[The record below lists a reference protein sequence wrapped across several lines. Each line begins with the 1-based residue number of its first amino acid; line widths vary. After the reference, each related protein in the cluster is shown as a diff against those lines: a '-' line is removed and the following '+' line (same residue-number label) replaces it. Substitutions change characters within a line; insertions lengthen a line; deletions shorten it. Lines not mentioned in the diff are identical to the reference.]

1 MPDRWGGD
9 RFDALYRD
17 SFPTVARAVTW
28 IVGDAEVAR
37 EIAQDAFVA
46 MLVHWR
52 KVSRYDNPGAWARRV
67 AIRDAV
73 RFAKRAGT
81 RPRPAPSERTV
92 ERGPDGVADTIDV
105 WQAVATLPPAQR
117 AAVVLHYLHD
127 LPVAQVA
134 RELGCTEGTAKTHL
148 SRARHTLAIRLGS
161 TRLATDG
168 SSEERD

>member
-1 MPDRWGGD
+1 MASDRWGGD
-9 RFDALYRD
+9 RFDALYRE
-17 SFPTVARAVTW
+17 SFPAVVQSVRW

-73 RFAKRAGT
+73 RVARRSGT
-81 RPRPAPSERTV
+81 RPAFVPSETAV
-92 ERGPDGVADTIDV
+92 EPDAAIDV
-105 WQAVATLPPAQR
+105 WTAVATLPPAQR

-127 LPVAQVA
+127 LPVADVA
-134 RELGCTEGTAKTHL
+134 KTLGCSESTAKTHL
-148 SRARHTLAIRLGS
+148 SRARQTLAVRLG
-161 TRLATDG
+161 
-168 SSEERD
+168 EESD